1 MGIYAI
7 RDRLLDHLM
16 APFIATGDKEV
27 LHSLSTLI
35 NDKDT
40 KHAIAQAPHHY
51 EVYKLGTVDEDGTIV
66 ARKEFI
72 ADAGS
77 LIRSQPANG
86 SVDPTVEGRI
96 PPGREPTGPRSGP
109 VQETSG
115 GVNGAA
121 SHT

>member
-1 MGIYAI
+1 MNIMGIYAI

-27 LHSLSTLI
+27 LHSLSALI

-51 EVYKLGTVDEDGTIV
+51 EVYKLGTVDQDGTIV

-72 ADAGS
+72 ADASS
-77 LIRSQPANG
+77 LVRRSDGETRTAGN
-86 SVDPTVEGRI
+86 TA
-96 PPGREPTGPRSGP
+96 
-109 VQETSG
+109 VQETLG
-115 GVNGAA
+115 RVNGTARDA
-121 SHT
+121 GPENREHPHGL